1 MQLEGCKELM
11 KEGIEMLGGRLDVL
25 VNNAGA
31 GKFNLKLADITP
43 EDWLWHMNTN
53 VNSVMYLTQ
62 LAIPSLEA
70 AKGSIVN
77 ISSIAGD
84 FMCLHVQLLYTML
97 IFTLN
102 S

>member
-1 MQLEGCKELM
+1 M

-31 GKFNLKLADITP
+31 GKFDLKLADITP

-84 FMCLHVQLLYTML
+84 FMCS
-97 IFTLN
+97 FCTLCWF
-102 S
+102 SF